1 MAADEEDD
9 GAGEEAAAAAE
20 PEGEGMIAEAGAQ
33 SYDVEGG
40 EEAEEFPHFAE
51 VWNDYDPSQKFTAI
65 FPVGEKEGATASSV
79 AYYIIEPGRH
89 TGLHHDNAE
98 EVAFVAEGEGEV
110 FSIGNTNRLEPGKF
124 VVFPAGS
131 DHDIY
136 ARGSVALRILSFF
149 PTTEIVSEFQQT
161 VYPTG
166 TTELSSRPPQPI
178 VTELDPNNLPE
189 DFPFSL
195 EELGLEAEE
204 PPQELSMTQRLIG
217 MTEPGKPP
225 ENIEVTIYTPGEEPV
240 REVINPTKPEDD
252 DQADPE
258 ARPGDEE

>member
-1 MAADEEDD
+1 MAADEE
-9 GAGEEAAAAAE
+9 
-20 PEGEGMIAEAGAQ
+20 EAGA
-33 SYDVEGG
+33 G
-40 EEAEEFPHFAE
+40 EEAEEFPHFVE

-79 AYYIIEPGRH
+79 GYYIIEPGRH

-110 FSIGNTNRLEPGKF
+110 FSIGQTDRLEAGKF
-124 VVFPAGS
+124 VVFAAGS

-149 PTTEIVSEFQQT
+149 PTTEIISEFQQT

-166 TTELSSRPPQPI
+166 TTQISSRPPQPV

-195 EELGLEAEE
+195 EELGIGGEEA
-204 PPQELSMTQRLIG
+204 PQELSMTQRLIG

-225 ENIEVTIYTPGEEPV
+225 ENVEVTIYTPGEEPV
-240 REVINPTKPEDD
+240 REVINPTKPENESESDS
-252 DQADPE
+252 E
-258 ARPGDEE
+258 AASGDEE